1 MLNLILVMFPL
12 AVSFACGYGVRDW
25 MSRRRRKEAR
35 KRYNEKLPASKPD
48 GHAPKIEPA
57 TCAIHTEP
65 TIQGLHE
72 RLSKLEE
79 RVFHTTS
86 ETGRLAVEARS
97 EFVANRT
104 LLEQKL
110 EAET

>member
-48 GHAPKIEPA
+48 GHAPKIEPT

-72 RLSKLEE
+72 RLSRLEE

-110 EAET
+110 ETET